1 MRTSALQVVSVCL
14 IILAS
19 VSLAAPVASES
30 DYDLEVVNSIS
41 TPKETIEIE
50 GTEYPVD
57 GVGVIKPGEPIE
69 IEVTSQEQYSIYLY
83 NTDEKA
89 EFSNVWTADKTR
101 VAMGT
106 EDDALDTSTLE
117 PGTYML
123 SLEPRGQGRQAVYPV
138 VVEEF
143 DLSVDHPTSATVN
156 EEINITASIESTD
169 AATNVD
175 TVDVA
180 IWNEANDDG
189 KNITLGAEG
198 DGTYSTTTNLSDF
211 GEGEYHV
218 YGAVQGDEE
227 AQGYPTIVA
236 IDNGET
242 LTVTADDTEED
253 DGTGSGGGSSGGG
266 GGGGGSGGVASPD
279 DSVSEDDTNSSNSS
293 TDQSNESVDDDSV
306 TEDSSNESETDTNET
321 SVSGS
326 DTESVNETNSDN
338 ESTQETPGQDQVLNP
353 NNESETSD
361 ESTNTETD
369 SVGTPGFFPVVTV
382 FALLIVGYRQTR

>member
-14 IILAS
+14 IVLAS

-30 DYDLEVVNSIS
+30 DYDLEVVDAIS
-41 TPKETIEIE
+41 TPEETIEIE

-89 EFSNVWTADKTR
+89 EYSNVWTADKTR

-143 DLSVDHPTSATVN
+143 DLEVDHPTSATVN
-156 EEINITASIESTD
+156 EEIKVTASIDPTD

-242 LTVTADDTEED
+242 LTVTADDTDED
-253 DGTGSGGGSSGGG
+253 DGTGSGGGSSGGA
-266 GGGGGSGGVASPD
+266 ASPD

-326 DTESVNETNSDN
+326 DTESVNETDSDN
-338 ESTQETPGQDQVLNP
+338 ESTQESPDQDQVLNP
-353 NNESETSD
+353 NNESETSN
-361 ESTNTETD
+361 EPTNTETD
-369 SVGTPGFFPVVTV
+369 SVGNPGFFPVVTV
-382 FALLIVGYRQTR
+382 FALLIVGYRQTQ

>member
-14 IILAS
+14 IVLAS

-30 DYDLEVVNSIS
+30 DYDLEVVDSIS
-41 TPKETIEIE
+41 TPEETIEIE

-123 SLEPRGQGRQAVYPV
+123 SLEPREQGRQAVYPV

-143 DLSVDHPTSATVN
+143 DLSVDHPTSATVS
-156 EEINITASIESTD
+156 EEIKVTASIEPTD

-175 TVDVA
+175 AVDVA

-198 DGTYSTTTNLSDF
+198 DGTYSTTTNLTDF

-242 LTVTADDTEED
+242 LTVTADDTDED
-253 DGTGSGGGSSGGG
+253 DGTGSGGGSSG

-306 TEDSSNESETDTNET
+306 TEDSPNESETDTNET

-326 DTESVNETNSDN
+326 DTESVNETDSDN
-338 ESTQETPGQDQVLNP
+338 ESTQESPDQDQVLNP
-353 NNESETSD
+353 NNESETSN
-361 ESTNTETD
+361 EPTNTETD
-369 SVGTPGFFPVVTV
+369 SVGNPGFFPVVTV
-382 FALLIVGYRQTR
+382 FALLIVGYRQTQ

>member
-14 IILAS
+14 IVLAS

-30 DYDLEVVNSIS
+30 DYDLEVVDAIS
-41 TPKETIEIE
+41 TPEETIEIE
-50 GTEYPVD
+50 GTEYSVD

-69 IEVTSQEQYSIYLY
+69 IEVTSQDLYTIYLY
-83 NTDEKA
+83 NTDEKI
-89 EFSNVWTADKTR
+89 EYSDVWTADKNR

-106 EDDALDTSTLE
+106 EDDSLNTSTLE

-123 SLEPRGQGRQAVYPV
+123 SLEPQGQGRQAVYPV

-143 DLSVDHPTSATVN
+143 DLSVDYPTSATVN
-156 EEINITASIESTD
+156 EEIKVTASIEPTD
-169 AATNVD
+169 AATDVD
-175 TVDVA
+175 AVDVA
-180 IWNEANDDG
+180 IWSEANDDG

-218 YGAVQGDEE
+218 YGAVQGDEA

-242 LTVTADDTEED
+242 LTVTADDTEGD
-253 DGTGSGGGSSGGG
+253 DGTGSGGESSG

-279 DSVSEDDTNSSNSS
+279 DSISEDDTKSSNSS
-293 TDQSNESVDDDSV
+293 IDQSNESVDDDSV

-326 DTESVNETNSDN
+326 DTESKNETNSDN
-338 ESTQETPGQDQVLNP
+338 ESTQETPDQDQVLNP
-353 NNESETSD
+353 NNESETSN
-361 ESTNTETD
+361 EPTNTETD

>member
-14 IILAS
+14 IVLAS

-30 DYDLEVVNSIS
+30 DYDLEVVDAIS
-41 TPKETIEIE
+41 TPEETIEIE

-89 EFSNVWTADKTR
+89 EYSNVWTADKTR

-143 DLSVDHPTSATVN
+143 DLEVDHPTSATVN
-156 EEINITASIESTD
+156 EEIKVTASIEPTD

-175 TVDVA
+175 AVDVA

-242 LTVTADDTEED
+242 LTVTADDTDED
-253 DGTGSGGGSSGGG
+253 DGTGSGGGSSG

-338 ESTQETPGQDQVLNP
+338 ESTQESPDQDQVLNP
-353 NNESETSD
+353 NNESETSN
-361 ESTNTETD
+361 EPTNTETD
-369 SVGTPGFFPVVTV
+369 SVGNPGFFPVVTV
-382 FALLIVGYRQTR
+382 FALLIVGYRQTQ

>member
-30 DYDLEVVNSIS
+30 DYDLEVVDSIS
-41 TPKETIEIE
+41 TPEETIEIE

-156 EEINITASIESTD
+156 EEINVTASIESTD

-198 DGTYSTTTNLSDF
+198 DGTYSTTTNLSEF

-242 LTVTADDTEED
+242 LTVTADDTDED
-253 DGTGSGGGSSGGG
+253 DGTGSGGGSSG